1 MRICSSFVSRVC
13 GLAAVALIGA
23 GVAQAQPWIVDQEQ
37 TSDTVAMAAFRQT
50 DLAQSFMQVAGNING
65 ADIKLRA
72 GFGDG
77 QPGDIT
83 IDLYDALPN
92 QGGNLITSG
101 TDFGVT
107 AGEWAEIRWS
117 VESITPETPYF
128 LVLTSTNGSLA
139 VSGDTSNPYPRGQV
153 YANAGYGSFPTFD
166 YTFRTYTIPEP
177 ATLSLLALGGLALLR
192 RR

>member
-37 TSDTVAMAAFRQT
+37 TSDTAFMARFSQT
-50 DLAQSFMQVAGNING
+50 DLAQSFMQAADNING
-65 ADIKLRA
+65 ADVKLQP
-72 GFGDG
+72 G
-77 QPGDIT
+77 QGGQGDIT

-92 QGGNLITSG
+92 QGGNLMATG
-101 TDFGVT
+101 TDFGVNP
-107 AGEWAEIRWS
+107 GEWAEVRWA
-117 VESITPETPYF
+117 VEPITPETTYY
-128 LVLTSTNGSLA
+128 LVFTSTDGAMGLT
-139 VSGDTSNPYPRGQV
+139 GDTNNPYPRGNV
-153 YANAGYGSFPTFD
+153 FANPGYTPFPNFD